1 VGDVIN
7 LITVVLIASW
17 AVGFF
22 ALSLGTFIHIFLLI
36 AILTLIFRVIQGR
49 RIL

>member
-7 LITVVLIASW
+7 LVAVILVASW

-22 ALSLGTFIHIFLLI
+22 ALNLGIFIHVFLLI
-36 AILTLIFRVIQGR
+36 AIIALIFRVIQSR